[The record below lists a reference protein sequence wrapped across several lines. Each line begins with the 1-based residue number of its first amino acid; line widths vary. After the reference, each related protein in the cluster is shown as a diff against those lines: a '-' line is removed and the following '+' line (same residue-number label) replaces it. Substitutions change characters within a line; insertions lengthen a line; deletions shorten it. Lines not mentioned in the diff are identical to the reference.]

1 MPVSAR
7 LCQTWDRTLRPSLES
22 RNKKAKT
29 RNDCRPEF
37 YKSRCFAEQKIK
49 LAITD
54 ILHTLMISGVV
65 KIGRDFNR

>member
-1 MPVSAR
+1 MVDAFAKPGIAR
-7 LCQTWDRTLRPSLES
+7 LADLRNLGIKRRKPG
-22 RNKKAKT
+22 
-29 RNDCRPEF
+29 NDCHPKI
-37 YKSRCFAEQKIK
+37 YKSRRSAEQKIK